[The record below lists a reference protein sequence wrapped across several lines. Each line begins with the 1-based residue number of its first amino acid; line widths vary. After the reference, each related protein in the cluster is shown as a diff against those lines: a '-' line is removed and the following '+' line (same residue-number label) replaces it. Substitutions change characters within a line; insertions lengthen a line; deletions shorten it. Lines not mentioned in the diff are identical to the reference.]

1 VANVTTRSEQGHGF
15 EIKLGLLNSRLECML
30 WVVTMLHANVA
41 RNAEIIVGAGGAGD
55 KVLLGEFYDVISAW
69 CTTIQTTQGA
79 HLGCKNCR
87 CE

>member
-1 VANVTTRSEQGHGF
+1 
-15 EIKLGLLNSRLECML
+15 
-30 WVVTMLHANVA
+30 MLHANVA

-55 KVLLGEFYDVISAW
+55 KVLFGEFYDVISAR
-69 CTTIQTTQGA
+69 CTTIQITQGA